1 MNIKINDVISLC
13 EIYGS
18 NTTLG
23 DLARKIKGKRI
34 YKCPKCNGFGYI
46 TIKNNNY
53 SWRTSSSNMYKD
65 KKCDLCNGEG
75 YTEHEYKPKM
85 VQDGWE

>member
-1 MNIKINDVISLC
+1 MSIKINDVISLC

-23 DLARKIKGKRI
+23 DLARKIKGNKV
-34 YKCPKCNGFGYI
+34 YKCPKCNGIGY
-46 TIKNNNY
+46 TTVKNNNY
-53 SWRTSSSNMYKD
+53 SWRTSPSNMYKD
-65 KKCDLCNGEG
+65 VICDLCGGDG

-85 VQDGWE
+85 IQNGWE